1 MSDVGLRGYVAIYG
15 ERALE
20 VAPGVVA
27 LRCPEAPGSPML
39 NRLVGLGD
47 RFAATEELLDRGLA
61 ALDDVAAYVGLRP
74 EAEPA
79 DELPRWLADRGLEP
93 GWGWMQFE
101 RPPLPAP
108 SARTELDVREIGAA
122 EGDAFARVQRIAYE
136 LPADVEPWLASLP
149 EIPGWTCWLA
159 FDGAAPAAAG
169 ALYVE
174 GESCYVGFGATLP
187 EQRGRG
193 GQGAILAARIE
204 RARELGVRLLT
215 TETGELREGLPSRS
229 YRNLLRVGFR
239 ERGVVANWL
248 RPSR

>member
-1 MSDVGLRGYVAIYG
+1 MSDVGLRGYVALYG
-15 ERALE
+15 DRAVEL
-20 VAPGVVA
+20 APGVVA

-39 NRLVGLGD
+39 NRLVGLGAE
-47 RFAATEELLDRGLA
+47 FPATEELLDRGLA
-61 ALDDVAAYVGLRP
+61 TLGDAASYVALRP

-79 DELPRWLADRGLEP
+79 AALPRWLADRGLEP

-108 SARTELDVREIGAA
+108 RARTELDVREIGAA
-122 EGDAFARVQRIAYE
+122 DGDAFARVQRIAYD
-136 LPADVEPWLASLP
+136 LPTEVEPWLASLP
-149 EIPGWTCWLA
+149 AIAGWTCWLA
-159 FDGAAPAAAG
+159 FDAAKPAAAG

-204 RARELGVRLLT
+204 RARELGVRRLA

-229 YRNLLRVGFR
+229 YRNLLRAGFR
-239 ERGVVANWL
+239 EREVVANWL